1 METVTIEIPAGYG
14 KMAANYALEAVKIAI
29 REDEQKKVQVAL
41 DAEAETKV
49 EAMTAV
55 DSKGVDLLRSD
66 PDIIDPIVK

>member
-41 DAEAETKV
+41 GAEVETKV